1 MFHEVFTA
9 EITARGSLIHY
20 WNFPM
25 SDYSKF
31 KNLPRKLRKPAREQF
46 AKSIDAVDFIDLKL
60 AAAVSQHSFSTDTEI
75 FLSSVRGKPKIGTGF
90 PLSARVV
97 REATAEAAIEVLLR
111 AARNH
116 PDLGHGKSRLR
127 LLTIKADVGLV
138 DIANPY
144 FPAELVKRHARR
156 LLGRHDV
163 EALCFLDHCLFSP
176 SRGHEE
182 TLAHIHTHIAVSF
195 RESKRSQKR
204 LVAALA
210 PASGN
215 QNNLGDTIIDIRVR
229 GTNEWPRLKD
239 DDVAGLAQYLTKE
252 TCGVNTIFLTK
263 KGQRSEGNHTDWTA
277 AGVLRQLEL
286 WSYMDFRSA
295 SWSHGQVMGEVRTE
309 WRRRT
314 FQLLDYY
321 QLPLGSLID
330 QAVLYRGWT
339 RVWREFGNGFVPI
352 DPDSI
357 TATSASSY
365 APPSW
370 RPGVD
375 SVLFRPGS

>member
-1 MFHEVFTA
+1 
-9 EITARGSLIHY
+9 
-20 WNFPM
+20 M
-25 SDYSKF
+25 SDYSNF

-46 AKSIDAVDFIDLKL
+46 AKSIDAFDFIDLKL
-60 AAAVSQHSFSTDTEI
+60 AAAVSQYSFSTETER
-75 FLSSVRGKPKIGTGF
+75 FLTSVRGKPQVGAGF

-111 AARNH
+111 AASNH
-116 PDLGHGKSRLR
+116 PDLRHGKSRLR
-127 LLTIKADVGLV
+127 LLTIKADIGLV

-163 EALCFLDHCLFSP
+163 EALCFLDHCLFCP

-182 TLAHIHTHIAVSF
+182 ALTHIHAHVAVSF
-195 RESKRSQKR
+195 LESKRSQEG

-215 QNNLGDTIIDIRVR
+215 QNILGDTIIDIRVR
-229 GTNEWPRLKD
+229 GTNECPRLKGE
-239 DDVAGLAQYLTKE
+239 DVAGLGWYLTKE
-252 TCGVNTIFLTK
+252 TCGVNTIFQTK

-295 SWSHGQVMGEVRTE
+295 SWSHGHVMGEVRTE

-321 QLPLGSLID
+321 QLPSGSLID
-330 QAVLYRGWT
+330 QAALYRGWS

-357 TATSASSY
+357 STMSASSY
-365 APPSW
+365 APPPW
-370 RPGVD
+370 RPGMD